1 MVLRRMLL
9 MLAAVA
15 VVVLALA
22 AYKGYSIYQQVQMF
36 SAPPP
41 PISVEAEPARTLD
54 WQQRIPAIGSLKA
67 VQGIEITAEISGTV
81 SEVLF
86 ESGQRVE
93 RGQPL
98 LQLSSEVE
106 RASLRSAEAALAL
119 ANVERNR
126 ARNLVGSSAISRSE
140 FDRLNAEAQQ
150 AQASVEQ
157 LRATLEKRRVLAP
170 FSGRI
175 GLSQVERGDFLAAGT
190 PIATLQDLS
199 RLEVDFALPENR
211 APQVSAGQPV
221 RVRVAAYPEEHFE
234 GEIIALNPRVDD
246 STRNLQLRARLANP
260 EERLLPGM
268 FAQLEVVLPQKR
280 QQVVVP
286 ETAVTYSLYGNAL
299 YVVKEKDAEGQNGQN
314 QKQQVVERRFVST
327 GERRDGLVV
336 IQDGLRDG
344 EWVVTS
350 GQLKLDHG
358 SPVAVAPSAAHA
370 ATP

>member
-9 MLAAVA
+9 MLAVVA

-41 PISVEAEPARTLD
+41 PISVEAEPARTRT

-67 VQGIEITAEISGTV
+67 VQGVDLTAEISGTV

-86 ESGQRVE
+86 QSGQRVE

-106 RASLRSAEAALAL
+106 QASLRSAEAALAL

-140 FDRLNAEAQQ
+140 FDRLTAEAKQ
-150 AQASVEQ
+150 AQASVEE

-175 GLSQVERGDFLAAGT
+175 GLSQVERGDYLAAGT

-199 RLEVDFALPENR
+199 SLEVDFSLPENR
-211 APQVSAGQPV
+211 TPQLSVGQRV

-234 GEIIALNPRVDD
+234 GEITALNPRVDD
-246 STRNLQLRARLANP
+246 STRNQQLRARLANP
-260 EERLLPGM
+260 DERLLPGM
-268 FAQLEVVLPQKR
+268 FAQLEVILPQER
-280 QQVVVP
+280 QQVVVS

-299 YVVKEKDAEGQNGQN
+299 YVVQEKQEQDGGDDP
-314 QKQQVVERRFVST
+314 KQQVVERRFVST

-336 IQDGLRDG
+336 IEDGLQAG

-358 SPVAVAPSAAHA
+358 SPVSVAP
-370 ATP
+370 ATAGAPTP

>member
-41 PISVEAEPARTLD
+41 PISVEAEPARTQQ

-67 VQGIEITAEISGTV
+67 VQGVELTAEISGTV
-81 SEVLF
+81 SELLF

-93 RGQPL
+93 RGQL
-98 LQLSSEVE
+98 LLRLSSEVE
-106 RASLRSAEAALAL
+106 QANLKSAEAALAL
-119 ANVERNR
+119 ATVERNR

-157 LRATLEKRRVLAP
+157 LRATLEKRRIMAP
-170 FSGRI
+170 FNGRI
-175 GLSQVERGDFLAAGT
+175 GLSQVERGDFLAAGS

-199 RLEVDFALPENR
+199 SLEVDFALPEHR
-211 APQVSAGQPV
+211 APQLSVGQ
-221 RVRVAAYPEEHFE
+221 RVLIGVAAYPEERFE
-234 GEIIALNPRVDD
+234 GEITALNPRVDD
-246 STRNLQLRARLANP
+246 STRNLQLRARLSNP

-268 FAQLEVVLPQKR
+268 FAQLEVILPQER
-280 QQVVVP
+280 QQLVVP
-286 ETAVTYSLYGNAL
+286 ETAITYSLYGNAL
-299 YVVKEKDAEGQNGQN
+299 YVVQNKKAEGEDGED
-314 QKQQVVERRFVST
+314 QQVVERRFVST

-336 IQDGLRDG
+336 IEDGLKDG

-358 SPVAVAPSAAHA
+358 SPVSVASDTAHA
-370 ATP
+370 ASR